1 MNYQKHYDLLIER
14 AKNRKKLKGYVEKHH
29 VLPKCL
35 GGNDDLSNIVELTPE
50 EHYVAHQLL
59 VKIYKGCES
68 YSKLL
73 YAANMMTVNGR
84 GQYRNNKSYG
94 WLRREFSNNHH
105 CKKQE
110 TRDKISR
117 GIRKTNSTKLTLARK
132 CDVSFCLQ
140 CGVVIRRGMRKFC
153 SPYCYSIHPTSL
165 QKEKKHSNTM
175 KKNLASMSDEEM
187 KIRMKNSFLNITDE
201 EKIKRGR
208 AISKTK
214 RNEKNKVLLMD
225 DNSFY
230 NWVSKMK
237 LYNKTGRRNSNVVRV
252 LQYRGVDVDEYYNS
266 RV

>member
-1 MNYQKHYDLLIER
+1 
-14 AKNRKKLKGYVEKHH
+14 
-29 VLPKCL
+29 
-35 GGNDDLSNIVELTPE
+35 
-50 EHYVAHQLL
+50 
-59 VKIYKGCES
+59 
-68 YSKLL
+68 
-73 YAANMMTVNGR
+73 
-84 GQYRNNKSYG
+84 
-94 WLRREFSNNHH
+94 
-105 CKKQE
+105 
-110 TRDKISR
+110 
-117 GIRKTNSTKLTLARK
+117 
-132 CDVSFCLQ
+132 
-140 CGVVIRRGMRKFC
+140 
-153 SPYCYSIHPTSL
+153 
-165 QKEKKHSNTM
+165 M